1 MRFRCGGFSGAW
13 LGAAVGILTS
23 AAGALTVH
31 AADAELRW
39 QSPESIRTAARA
51 AVLENY
57 GGASDAQVEAMA
69 VDERLRLPACATP
82 LHTRIE
88 RAVQRGQGTVAV
100 TCAEPDAWRLFVPV
114 RVTLQVAVLV
124 TRRNVRT
131 GEVLSAADVEVQ
143 RQPAATLPYN
153 YLSDPEQV
161 VGLVVR
167 RTQSAGTVLAPGAL
181 EHPDVIER
189 GALVEL
195 LAGSDAV
202 TVKGEGVAL
211 EPGRLRQRIR
221 VRSASGR
228 VVEGT
233 VEASGQVRVGF

>member
-1 MRFRCGGFSGAW
+1 MRFRCGVFSGAW
-13 LGAAVGILTS
+13 RSAAVGILTS
-23 AAGALTVH
+23 TAGALTVQ

-39 QSPESIRTAARA
+39 QSPESIRAAARG
-51 AVLENY
+51 AVLDNH
-57 GGASDAQVEAMA
+57 GGGSDAQIEAMA

-82 LHTRIE
+82 LQARVE
-88 RAVQRGQGTVAV
+88 RVVQRGQGTVAV
-100 TCAEPDAWRLFVPV
+100 SCALPDAWRLFVPV
-114 RVTLQVAVLV
+114 RVTEQVAVLV
-124 TRRNVRT
+124 TKRNLRT

-143 RQPAATLPYN
+143 KQAGTTLPYN
-153 YLSDPEQV
+153 YLSDPTQV

-167 RTQSAGTVLAPGAL
+167 RTQSAGTVLALGAL

-202 TVKGEGVAL
+202 TVKGAGVAL

-221 VRSASGR
+221 VRSSSGR

-233 VEASGQVRVGF
+233 VEAAGQVRVGF